1 MERWLR
7 SLHRFFRDVLPVF
20 CAVSTRTRDV
30 VVRRCVEDREDVGE
44 VSAVNGEVCKMRR
57 GLPMAVP
64 LAARLVVFF
73 PAMEWRYEMIHGYQ
87 RTGGKAN
94 RFFSLLVCGW
104 DG

>member
-1 MERWLR
+1 
-7 SLHRFFRDVLPVF
+7 
-20 CAVSTRTRDV
+20 
-30 VVRRCVEDREDVGE
+30 
-44 VSAVNGEVCKMRR
+44 
-57 GLPMAVP
+57 MAVP